1 MVQYGSVI
9 LSVYALLVTI
19 AAVIMGYFL
28 TISCGQKTSIK
39 EDYKKIRNRQKVDI
53 LSPNIELVNN
63 SDNCSSWELAG
74 FQVFKWIVLSCLTVA
89 LVYWGLRRIFR
100 KDGLLD
106 TMKKRRAEV
115 QSRKIQK
122 MQEVLTKQGLIIS
135 DSTIEIEGAMTER
148 PIEPFKG

>member
-39 EDYKKIRNRQKVDI
+39 GDYNKIWNRQKVDI

-74 FQVFKWIVLSCLTVA
+74 FQVFEWIVLSFLTVA

-122 MQEVLTKQGLIIS
+122 MREVLTKQGLIIS

-148 PIEPFKG
+148 PMEPFKG

>member
-1 MVQYGSVI
+1 MVQYCSVI

-28 TISCGQKTSIK
+28 TISCGQTTSIK
-39 EDYKKIRNRQKVDI
+39 GNYNKIQNRQKLDI

-63 SDNCSSWELAG
+63 SDKCSSWELAG
-74 FQVFKWIVLSCLTVA
+74 FEIFEWIVFSFLTVA
-89 LVYWGLRRIFR
+89 LIYWGLRRIFR

-115 QSRKIQK
+115 
-122 MQEVLTKQGLIIS
+122 
-135 DSTIEIEGAMTER
+135 
-148 PIEPFKG
+148 

>member
-1 MVQYGSVI
+1 MVQYCTVI

-19 AAVIMGYFL
+19 AAAIMGYFL
-28 TISCGQKTSIK
+28 TISCGQKTSVK
-39 EDYKKIRNRQKVDI
+39 GDFNKIRNRQKVDI

-74 FQVFKWIVLSCLTVA
+74 FQVFEWIVLSFLTVA

-122 MQEVLTKQGLIIS
+122 MREVLTKLELIIS

-148 PIEPFKG
+148 PMEPFKG

>member
-39 EDYKKIRNRQKVDI
+39 GDYNKIQNRQKVDI
-53 LSPNIELVNN
+53 LSSNIELVNN

-74 FQVFKWIVLSCLTVA
+74 FQVFEWIVLSFLTVA
-89 LVYWGLRRIFR
+89 LVYMRLRQIFR
-100 KDGLLD
+100 EDGLLD

-122 MQEVLTKQGLIIS
+122 MREVLTKQGLIIF

-148 PIEPFKG
+148 PMEPFKG

>member
-1 MVQYGSVI
+1 MVQYCTVI

-19 AAVIMGYFL
+19 AAAIMGYFL
-28 TISCGQKTSIK
+28 TISCGQKTSVK
-39 EDYKKIRNRQKVDI
+39 GDFNKIRNRQKVDI

-74 FQVFKWIVLSCLTVA
+74 FQVFEWIVLSFLTVA

-122 MQEVLTKQGLIIS
+122 MREVLTKQGLIIS
-135 DSTIEIEGAMTER
+135 DSMIEIEGAMTER
-148 PIEPFKG
+148 PMEPFKG